1 MTDKLFTAIAREH
14 LRIAKL
20 DDTFTDRDFHEVA
33 VWSVRAALAAAYEA
47 GFATGNKAGRKC
59 TASSKQGRTP

>member
-1 MTDKLFTAIAREH
+1 MIDKLFTAIAQEH

-47 GFATGNKAGRKC
+47 GFVAGSKARRK
-59 TASSKQGRTP
+59 